1 MDYKR
6 YAEIRDSVGMK
17 DFDVS
22 KASGIGS
29 STFSDWKNGRSNPKE
44 PKLMKIAA
52 ALGVTYAYMIGM
64 ESEPN
69 PATAVLEYNISYN
82 AEHGG
87 NSKASEFLYR
97 TSSNFQFSKS
107 EVELIKKFREA
118 SPEVKSAIATL
129 LAFALDQEKK
139 NNDD

>member
-22 KASGIGS
+22 KASGVAS
-29 STFSDWKNGRSNPKE
+29 STFSDWKSGRSNPKE

-64 ESEPN
+64 ESVPN
-69 PATAVLEYNISYN
+69 PATAALEYNIAYNDENGGN
-82 AEHGG
+82 AEF
-87 NSKASEFLYR
+87 SKFLHQ
-97 TSSNFQFSKS
+97 TTSNFDVSQT
-107 EVELIKKFREA
+107 EIELIKKFRSA
-118 SPEVKSAIATL
+118 TPEVKNAIATL
-129 LAFALDQEKK
+129 LAFAIEQEKNK
-139 NNDD
+139 